1 MCKNMT
7 HALKANK
14 LLYNCGVF
22 SKVEKDA
29 DNPDVNGCVYCIMFD
44 DKESVK
50 ALEFGSAPVNISA
63 LVLVWF
69 VKRLSVVIALPSIK
83 MSFID
88 KRMCFVGV

>member
-1 MCKNMT
+1 MKIMCKNMT

-29 DNPDVNGCVYCIMFD
+29 DNPDVNGCVYCIIFD

-50 ALEFGSAPVNISA
+50 ALECMCKGG
-63 LVLVWF
+63 
-69 VKRLSVVIALPSIK
+69 VILHKKEKQKYAG
-83 MSFID
+83 D
-88 KRMCFVGV
+88 CV